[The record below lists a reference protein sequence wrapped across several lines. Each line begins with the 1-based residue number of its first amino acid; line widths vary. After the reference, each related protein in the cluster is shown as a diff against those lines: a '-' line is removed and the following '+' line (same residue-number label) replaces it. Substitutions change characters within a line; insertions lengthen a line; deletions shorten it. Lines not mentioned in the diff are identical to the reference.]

1 MKLYVLMVLMF
12 AAANGVW
19 AQKSKVVSAWNYMQY
34 DEWDKAKIAIDAASE
49 NETSSAMAKTWYYRG
64 LIYHQINNDTNISKL
79 AENALEEA
87 YEAFNYAI
95 EKDIKKRYTE
105 DSEKRLEMIGVQ
117 FYNKGVTYCKE
128 KKYKVGLMCF
138 RKTLEVKPDDKQAMY
153 NAAFASYKLG
163 NMKNAKKY
171 YGLLIKY
178 DNIYIGMT
186 KEQVINVLG
195 PPKKINETN
204 TESGTSELLTYK
216 NKSINIDKNGKVD
229 YINNLEGSSNST
241 LNYPQLYRTL
251 GDIYKSEKDTAKAL
265 EVIETG
271 RKKYPANS
279 MLIIEEL
286 NIYLAAGK
294 QKEAI
299 GKLKEA
305 VALEPNN
312 PTLHFALGVTN
323 DNIGNKEDAAAAY
336 HNAIEYKP
344 DYFDAVYNLG
354 ALYFNIA
361 VDMVKAA
368 DEVSDPGKFN
378 KLKAEFEVEFK
389 NALPHLEKALELN
402 DKDFNT
408 LSSLK
413 QLYARLGQYDKSK
426 EMKAKMQALSN

>member
-1 MKLYVLMVLMF
+1 MKRFVVLLMMF
-12 AAANGVW
+12 TAVNGVW

-34 DEWDKAKIAIDAASE
+34 DEWDKAKVAIDAASE
-49 NETSSAMAKTWYYRG
+49 NETSSVMAKTWYYRG
-64 LIYHQINNDTNISKL
+64 LIYHQINNDTNLSKL

-87 YEAFNYAI
+87 YEAFNYTI
-95 EKDIKKRYTE
+95 EKDVKKRYTE
-105 DSEKRLEMIGVQ
+105 DSQERLKMIGIQ
-117 FYNKGVTYCKE
+117 FYNKGVSYCKE
-128 KKYKVGLMCF
+128 KKYKAGLMCF
-138 RKTLEVKPDDKQAMY
+138 RKTLEVNPDDQQAMY
-153 NAAFASYKLG
+153 NSAFASYKLED
-163 NMKNAKKY
+163 MKNAKKY
-171 YGLLIKY
+171 YHKLA
-178 DNIYIGMT
+178 
-186 KEQVINVLG
+186 
-195 PPKKINETN
+195 ETDYKDPRIFH
-204 TESGTSELLTYK
+204 TLSEIYK
-216 NKSINIDKNGKVD
+216 N
-229 YINNLEGSSNST
+229 
-241 LNYPQLYRTL
+241 
-251 GDIYKSEKDTAKAL
+251 EKDTAKAL
-265 EVIETG
+265 EVIESG
-271 RKKYPANS
+271 RNKFPDNN
-279 MLIIEEL
+279 MLIIDEL

-305 VALEPNN
+305 VAIEPTNA
-312 PTLHFALGVTN
+312 TLHFALGVAS
-323 DNIGNKEDAAAAY
+323 DKIGNKEDAAAAY
-336 HNAIEYKP
+336 LSAIEHKP

-389 NALPHLEKALELN
+389 NALPHLEKAHELN